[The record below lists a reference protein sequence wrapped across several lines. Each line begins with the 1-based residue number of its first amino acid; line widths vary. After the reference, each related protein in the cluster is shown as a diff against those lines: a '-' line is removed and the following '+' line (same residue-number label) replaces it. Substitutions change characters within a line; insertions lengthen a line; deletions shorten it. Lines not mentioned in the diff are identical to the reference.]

1 VVESAAS
8 WRIKG
13 KRVYRDFVQE
23 ELNVQYDARG
33 TATDGQKYRDFIS
46 QNSARVREELDCR
59 LNIPYGPSEAEIVN
73 VFPARQAGSPIVY
86 FIHGGYWR
94 SSSQNDVDLYAEA
107 FVPAGCAYV
116 TVNYALAPGATIDEI
131 VRQCRSALAW
141 THRNAESING
151 DPDRIHVIGRSAGGH
166 LTGMMLATDWSADFG
181 LPDDLIKGA
190 TGATALSGL
199 FDLEPV
205 RLSNVND
212 WAHMDKEAAWRNSPV
227 HHLPKVGC
235 PLVVAWGENE
245 TDEFKRQSDLF
256 RVAWQSRGWPC
267 ATMEFPG
274 KHHFASM
281 PDLMYPD
288 EPITRAVFEQIG
300 LSIQN

>member
-1 VVESAAS
+1 MEPTEP

-13 KRVYRDFVQE
+13 KRVYRNFTQA
-23 ELNVQYDARG
+23 ELDIQYDARG
-33 TATDGQKYRDFIS
+33 TAPDGQKYRDFIS
-46 QNSARVREELDCR
+46 ENSARVRAERSCR
-59 LNIPYGPSEAEIVN
+59 QNVRYGPSDAEVVN
-73 VFPARQAGSPIVY
+73 VFPADNPDSPVVY

-94 SSSQNDVDLYAEA
+94 SSSQNDVDLYADV

-116 TVNYALAPGATIDEI
+116 TVNYALAPGVSIDEI

-141 THRNAESING
+141 TYHNAGSFNG

-166 LTGMMLATDWSADFG
+166 LTGMMLAGGWKADFN
-181 LPDDLIKGA
+181 LPEDLIK
-190 TGATALSGL
+190 GATALSGL

-212 WAHMDKEAAWRNSPV
+212 WAKLDKDAAYRNSPV
-227 HHLPKVGC
+227 HHLPPIGC
-235 PLVVAWGENE
+235 PLILGWGENE
-245 TDEFKRQSDLF
+245 TDEFKRQSDLY

-267 ATMEFPG
+267 ETMEFPG

-288 EPITRAVFEQIG
+288 EPNTRAVLAQIG
-300 LSIQN
+300 V